1 MLASPVTNTNKTTGL
16 EQMQVERLL
25 RRYQELTI
33 LQSRINTQLT
43 DLALEQQVLL
53 TEQREWLRM
62 LLSRL

>member
-1 MLASPVTNTNKTTGL
+1 
-16 EQMQVERLL
+16 MQVERLL